1 MNDRQYAEQ
10 KRRVERFHDKWRS
23 VLGLSDWR
31 ATLTFSRDSSE
42 MEPMLIPGMAPS
54 MEIDVAWQYQSYN
67 IKVVVLTLPDVD
79 DVELEERVLHELVHV
94 LVEHLADL
102 MVDRAKDQPTV
113 EETTTR
119 LTNAIARAYAAGVVS
134 E

>member
-1 MNDRQYAEQ
+1 
-10 KRRVERFHDKWRS
+10 
-23 VLGLSDWR
+23 
-31 ATLTFSRDSSE
+31 
-42 MEPMLIPGMAPS
+42 MLIPGMAPS
-54 MEIDVAWQYQSYN
+54 MEIDVAWQYQRYN
-67 IKVVVLTLPDVD
+67 IKVLVLTLSDVD